1 MHGATVSP
9 CHLLPSYH
17 NVEAA
22 VGEVPP
28 TAHPED
34 PLERYTLSRIVGVT
48 RGKTDGAFV
57 QLMEPPSH
65 LSTVGSNVGPGP
77 GCPTAHPS
85 ESLSMKTELRARVF
99 GEVVVP
105 QIEFCCVP
113 QFAKQKVATPDL
125 PTAQTFPPEV
135 AKVTESRPPEDAI

>member
-1 MHGATVSP
+1 
-9 CHLLPSYH
+9 LPSYH
-17 NVEAA
+17 SVEAA

-34 PLERYTLSRIVGVT
+34 PLERYTPSRIVGVT

-65 LSTVGSNVGPGP
+65 LRTVGSFEALGV
-77 GCPTAHPS
+77 PTAHPS
-85 ESLSMKTELRARVF
+85 ESLSMNTELRARVF
-99 GEVVVP
+99 GEVVVL
-105 QIEFCCVP
+105 QIESDTVP
-113 QFAKQKVATPDL
+113 QFAKQKVAMPDL

-135 AKVTESRPPEDAI
+135 AKVTESRPPEEAI